1 MEQNQS
7 PWLLIL
13 RLHVGVVFLLRSYLT
28 LLPQAQKPAHWLYRA
43 VNLNRGWLHRVMG
56 LSPPAGS
63 LPAALLVCSWDWTE
77 VSLSLTESSRYSL
90 PSAVLWTD
98 GPAWHLIWPSLI
110 EEPGQTDKTERNKF
124 VSSFSAHHSST
135 GGLGA
140 SSSSACLFP
149 KAPSGKYSDHRIFN
163 FQDSVWGSFTPSLL
177 SRVRKGVENQKFYFT
192 FIMVLS
198 LSNIFCRR
206 LLTPF

>member
-1 MEQNQS
+1 MAS
-7 PWLLIL
+7 DIKTS
-13 RLHVGVVFLLRSYLT
+13 RCVVFLLRSYST
-28 LLPQAQKPAHWLYRA
+28 LLPQAQPAHWLYRA
-43 VNLNRGWLHRVMG
+43 VNLNRSWLYRVMG

-63 LPAALLVCSWDWTE
+63 LPAALLVCSRDWTE
-77 VSLSLTESSRYSL
+77 VSLPLTESSRYSL

-110 EEPGQTDKTERNKF
+110 EELGRADKTEQNKL

-140 SSSSACLFP
+140 SSSVACLFP

-163 FQDSVWGSFTPSLL
+163 FQDSVWGNFTPSLL

>member
-7 PWLLIL
+7 PWLQIL

-28 LLPQAQKPAHWLYRA
+28 LLPQAQKPADWLYRA
-43 VNLNRGWLHRVMG
+43 VNLNRGWLYRVMG

-63 LPAALLVCSWDWTE
+63 LPAALLVCSRDWTE

-110 EEPGQTDKTERNKF
+110 EELGQADKTEQNKL

-140 SSSSACLFP
+140 SSSVACGPIRKVFRSPDIQFSRFCMGEFYPLTT
-149 KAPSGKYSDHRIFN
+149 KPSSQG
-163 FQDSVWGSFTPSLL
+163 G
-177 SRVRKGVENQKFYFT
+177 
-192 FIMVLS
+192 
-198 LSNIFCRR
+198 
-206 LLTPF
+206 